1 MLSGG
6 SNGIVYCWRKGVCVS
21 SGNVI
26 KGGVLCLVVHG
37 DKAVCGGQRGV
48 IKVRSFG
55 QTNSRILRHQFL
67 VYCVADCRRS
77 YHLHC
82 PVHDCERSRS
92 SSHAQTSQW
101 KCRRGGQPRG
111 WWCPTK
117 TQQGSSRGTER
128 LAGWRIRALCC
139 HHHNLS
145 RGWFEQTRFCRP
157 IKTGKWWKASQQ

>member
-101 KCRRGGQPRG
+101 KCRRWWKQRG
-111 WWCPTK
+111 CWCQTK
-117 TQQGSSRGTER
+117 IQQWCSRWTEW
-128 LAGWRIRALCC
+128 GYWWRIRGQCWLQQTKF
-139 HHHNLS
+139 S
-145 RGWFEQTRFCRP
+145 GWFEQTRFCRP